1 MTSQYFRRERGRC
14 QITDIN
20 VAFGFMLL
28 FCSQHQLNKSK
39 FRCIFLVISIF
50 IMNHDHNF
58 LNRIHS
64 TKLTARVNAVCAVFR
79 LDSMLIRNHLIYG
92 WWALILPRISF
103 SVIQTQP
110 WIHCTTASIFYFPS
124 QTQKLPIII
133 LHTPSALLTNEWL
146 LVLYLCA
153 MQLHEVELWTAW
165 SFVIKI
171 QPKTKKLEITMSVL
185 MRIHLRFV
193 LCMNCAQMSMNK

>member
-20 VAFGFMLL
+20 VIFGFMLL
-28 FCSQHQLNKSK
+28 FCSQHQLNKNK

-50 IMNHDHNF
+50 IMIITFWMEFIQQNWQPGSMQCVLYF
-58 LNRIHS
+58 GLNR
-64 TKLTARVNAVCAVFR
+64 C
-79 LDSMLIRNHLIYG
+79 MLIRNHLIYG